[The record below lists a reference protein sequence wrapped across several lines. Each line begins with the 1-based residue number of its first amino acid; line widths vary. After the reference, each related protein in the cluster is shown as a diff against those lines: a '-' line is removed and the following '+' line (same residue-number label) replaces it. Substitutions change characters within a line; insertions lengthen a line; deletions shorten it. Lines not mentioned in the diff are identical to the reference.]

1 MGRMLAAV
9 VAGAL
14 LVSACSDGGAG
25 VAAKRSTE
33 GTGEA
38 GVDGGTPDGTTS
50 DGSDSA
56 DPATG
61 GSTPPVEHQTL
72 VAPQPAPV
80 APVVL
85 VGEDAAARAAS
96 AAAAFADRSTRTPA
110 LVAAIAASGVPVLGV
125 DGSPIPGTGSDS
137 IGMPWMHVA
146 TVAVANT
153 TFSLPLSDVVQF
165 YDQGLEQPR
174 PAVGDLAQHTLDGL
188 RAALSDPVPEVQ
200 FFAQLIAATS
210 RRLGGGDVADPAVT
224 PDLVL
229 LDAPTIEVYVSRVWR
244 SLALNLAASGD
255 LVDEAGVAASGW
267 APVAPAAPGIDCSS
281 DGMDGWGLWILSKV
295 TGGVDLSALGLG
307 TFDGILLETMNRA
320 HSAKEVSDVVVK
332 GSKKLMKFANY
343 FASSMT
349 AINLAYELMSFSAT
363 ATMSP
368 SPLVRNKK
376 RSEGDGGKAIITVV
390 VSMTPPTDSDFIQAV
405 NCLAALASGIGNN
418 STLPPPGPVSGVNVQ
433 IRGAKGFSTSLV
445 EAGTKVLFGPTEVN
459 LNPVS
464 DANGAVTIPVQGRRQ
479 SKDHPDT
486 ATATD
491 ERFSISVAAHPEQ
504 SGASSAGK
512 AFLDDLLCVVAPGI
526 GCADAVADV
535 VKSFH
540 WDLGTFEFP
549 LVDWMESS
557 YRIVGGLEDWQVDQV
572 VCNVMAPFTLSTDV
586 GTMQL
591 SGGLTGT
598 YSFSG
603 VFASSYTGEYRIDFP
618 NGADQPGTMIGGG
631 AGTIADQAGSGTET
645 YTVTPVDPC

>member
-1 MGRMLAAV
+1 MRRMVAAV
-9 VAGAL
+9 VAGTL
-14 LVSACSDGGAG
+14 LVSACSDSESA
-25 VAAKRSTE
+25 VRAKRSS
-33 GTGEA
+33 
-38 GVDGGTPDGTTS
+38 DGTIAS
-50 DGSDSA
+50 SVSGAGGPSA
-56 DPATG
+56 DTSSSDEDRPA
-61 GSTPPVEHQTL
+61 L

-80 APVVL
+80 APATL
-85 VGEDAAARAAS
+85 TGADPAARAAS
-96 AAAAFADRSTRTPA
+96 AVIAFADRSTRSAA

-125 DGSPIPGTGSDS
+125 DGAPIPGTGTDS
-137 IGMPWMHVA
+137 IGMPWMHVS

-153 TFSLPLSDVVQF
+153 TFSLPLSDVVQLW
-165 YDQGLEQPR
+165 DQGLEQPR
-174 PAVGDLAQHTLDGL
+174 PAIGDLAQHTLDGL
-188 RAALSDPVPEVQ
+188 RAALTDPRPEVQ

-210 RRLGGGDVADPAVT
+210 RRLGAGDLADPAVT

-229 LDAPTIEVYVSRVWR
+229 LDAPTIEVYVARVWR
-244 SLALNLAASGD
+244 SLALQLAANGD
-255 LVDEAGVAASGW
+255 LVDDEAPAASGW

-281 DGMDGWGLWILSKV
+281 DGMDGWGLWILSKL

-320 HSAKEVSDVVVK
+320 HSAKEVSEVVVK

-349 AINLAYELMSFSAT
+349 AINLVYELMSFSAT

-390 VSMTPPTDSDFIQAV
+390 VSMSPPADSDFIQAV

-418 STLPPPGPVSGVNVQ
+418 STLPPPGPVAGVNVQ
-433 IRGAKGFSTSLV
+433 IRGEKGFSTSLV

-459 LNPVS
+459 LDPVS
-464 DANGAVTIPVQGRRQ
+464 DGNGQVTIPVQGRRQ
-479 SKDHPDT
+479 SKDHPDS
-486 ATATD
+486 ATATND
-491 ERFSISVAAHPEQ
+491 TFSISVAAHPEQ

-512 AFLDDLLCVVAPGI
+512 AFLDSLLCVAVPGL

-549 LVDWMESS
+549 LVDWAESS
-557 YRIVGGLEDWQVDQV
+557 YRIVGGLQDWQVDQV
-572 VCNVMAPFTLSTDV
+572 VCDIMAPFTLSSDV
-586 GTMQL
+586 GVMELTGGL
-591 SGGLTGT
+591 SGT
-598 YSFSG
+598 YTFAG
-603 VFASSYTGEYRIDFP
+603 VFNSSYTGEYHIDFP
-618 NGADQPGTMIGGG
+618 NGSDQPGTMTGSGS
-631 AGTIADQAGSGTET
+631 GTISDQAGSGTET
-645 YTVTPVDPC
+645 YSVTPADPC